1 MATTKTNW
9 FKLSLI
15 LLAALHLS
23 ACGQTADNVDQGSSS
38 VPPATS
44 TPAIISTPAVTSTAD
59 STSQDTAPEEPEF
72 RGNEDYF
79 SFAEQIPY
87 ENGDGITFE
96 VLSDPFKLG
105 DSQEKLGVR
114 IVSIDENLYIMGQG
128 PRINIEK
135 KINGEWVRL
144 EIDFG
149 EHSKST
155 GSADEG
161 GQNRRN
167 EILNHYNIYHLF
179 DCEITPALS
188 AGEYR
193 FIAYFYVKRGWDMD
207 AIEKGTGEVRQYHIP
222 FTVTE

>member
-1 MATTKTNW
+1 MTTKQTKW
-9 FKLSLI
+9 FKWGLV
-15 LLAALHLS
+15 LLASLLLT
-23 ACGQTADNVDQGSSS
+23 ACGQTAEKAAQGSSS

-44 TPAIISTPAVTSTAD
+44 TPAIISTPAVTSTVD
-59 STSQDTAPEEPEF
+59 STPQDTATAEPEF

-105 DSQEKLGVR
+105 DSQENLGVR

-149 EHSKST
+149 EQSKSN
-155 GSADEG
+155 GSADEVG
-161 GQNRRN
+161 RNRRD
-167 EILNHYNIYHLF
+167 ETLNHYNIYHLF

-193 FIAYFYVKRGWDMD
+193 FVAYFYVKRES
-207 AIEKGTGEVRQYHIP
+207 AEVRQYHIP
-222 FTVTE
+222 FTVIE